1 MTKKSEQHLQH
12 QHDLDLTEYFI
23 DGITNIS
30 YNTGAFRFELAS
42 VASKPGETA
51 ETAETSLNTKARIVM
66 TPQGYIQTLNALEN
80 FLKQVEDKGIIRRE
94 AREES
99 QDQARAA

>member
-1 MTKKSEQHLQH
+1 MSLNNSDKLNEF
-12 QHDLDLTEYFI
+12 FI

-42 VASKPGETA
+42 VESKPGAKADES
-51 ETAETSLNTKARIVM
+51 ENSLNTKARIVM
-66 TPQGYIQTLNALEN
+66 TPQGYIQTLNALES

-94 AREES
+94 AREE
-99 QDQARAA
+99 AEAEAKKAA